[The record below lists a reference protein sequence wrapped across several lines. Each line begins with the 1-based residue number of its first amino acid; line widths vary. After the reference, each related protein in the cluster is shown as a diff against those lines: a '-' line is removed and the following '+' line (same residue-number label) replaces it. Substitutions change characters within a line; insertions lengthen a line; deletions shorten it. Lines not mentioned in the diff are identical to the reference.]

1 MRSRPVALIVLA
13 GLLAAPAPPQQSRA
27 QERTIAELPQSLYF
41 VVPPRDGGKK
51 SGLVVVLPGGPG
63 TRDFLPWVDGTLFAQ
78 IPRDCVGVM
87 LTAVRWNDKQT
98 TIWCQDKD
106 DAVEML
112 YTTEQYVRAVV
123 AAVEKDFAID
133 PARRVVLGWSS
144 SGPPIQA
151 LMLRIAW

>member
-63 TRDFLPWVDGTLFAQ
+63 TRDFLPWVDGTLFAHAHRGFVVFDFHAAKKT
-78 IPRDCVGVM
+78 PGGALVVN
-87 LTAVRWNDKQT
+87 V
-98 TIWCQDKD
+98 
-106 DAVEML
+106 VE
-112 YTTEQYVRAVV
+112 TGRG
-123 AAVEKDFAID
+123 EKPVYSLALDLEREEKL
-133 PARRVVLGWSS
+133 PERVPSRLPS
-144 SGPPIQA
+144 P
-151 LMLRIAW
+151 